1 MRHSMRFSRHSLLI
15 LLLGMLCINVCSAQT
30 SPPSI
35 DSART
40 LVKQGNDAAAL
51 SQLKQLIA
59 SDASQ
64 YQAWFLQGMIQTR
77 QHQLDAAIASFQQVI
92 QLQPKLAAPYN
103 NLAVIYNESGD
114 YHAAVNAL
122 ETSLAL
128 NPNYMTAQEN
138 IGDLYVKL
146 AADAYKQALKHDNNP
161 ILHQRYEYLLRIHQ
175 PTHIATPATTMH
187 AATPILTNQQK
198 LAAPHPQTLKPDMAS
213 SSPDI
218 TAALA
223 VVEGWRAA
231 WSKRDPD
238 AYFAT
243 YSDQFTFPDR
253 FDSRQSWMNY
263 KRWAM
268 HKRTY
273 IKVELEHIQPT
284 IISSNVIRVVFLQH
298 FRSDS
303 FNSDSSKEMTL
314 EKNQGQW
321 KISHE
326 ISR

>member
-1 MRHSMRFSRHSLLI
+1 
-15 LLLGMLCINVCSAQT
+15 MLCINVCSAQT

-35 DSART
+35 DSARI
-40 LVKQGNDAAAL
+40 LFKQGNDTAAL

-103 NLAVIYNESGD
+103 NLAVIYNEIGD
-114 YHAAVNAL
+114 YHAAVKAL

-161 ILHQRYEYLLRIHQ
+161 ILRQRYEYLLRIHQ
-175 PTHIATPATTMH
+175 PTHIATPAVANPASSSVH
-187 AATPILTNQQK
+187 ATATTPIHQK
-198 LAAPHPQTLKPDMAS
+198 KLVIPRHPTTPLKPRSA

-243 YSDQFTFPDR
+243 YSDQFTFPQR
-253 FDSRQSWMNY
+253 FDSRQAWMNY

-273 IKVELEHIQPT
+273 IKVELEHIQPR

-298 FRSDS
+298 FRSNS
-303 FNSDSSKEMTL
+303 FNSDASKEMTL

-321 KISHE
+321 KITHE